1 MVQMLLLLLSATFLS
16 FIIVLLQTVIV
27 RCHLLARELMLVL
40 VLMLGFH
47 RLLLLGDHGPV
58 GVVRRD
64 CPTRA
69 AVWSYVVMTCATV

>member
-1 MVQMLLLLLSATFLS
+1 
-16 FIIVLLQTVIV
+16 
-27 RCHLLARELMLVL
+27 MLVL